1 MKQLKDMDATSLSS
15 VVHAIDFSCS
25 LIPPFSRHRTCCRR
39 ITRAQTWLQEANG
52 NVELAASAAAAYGAD
67 VNDLALSDDGTCFF
81 WRDSR
86 VHLMRSSLSSVAL
99 QLPLP
104 AFAIA
109 VQRKA
114 AVFCGWSKA
123 GMKFVLSQPPRA
135 FPAESNLSRDFVARH
150 AFSHQLFH
158 DYAAFCSGIMPPS
171 HGIVLCDSNDSSE
184 YAASFIAAGGSVDHT
199 LPHRLF
205 PPRTC

>member
-1 MKQLKDMDATSLSS
+1 M
-15 VVHAIDFSCS
+15 
-25 LIPPFSRHRTCCRR
+25 
-39 ITRAQTWLQEANG
+39 QTWLQEANG

-135 FPAESNLSRDFVARH
+135 FPAESNRGRATFRGTLSPATLSPTN
-150 AFSHQLFH
+150 FSMITLHFAVESCRLLT
-158 DYAAFCSGIMPPS
+158 
-171 HGIVLCDSNDSSE
+171 VSSCATATTVPNTQPVSSPRA
-184 YAASFIAAGGSVDHT
+184 AASITLCPTGFPATDLLTSLRAMTLRAALKCAMRAATNLTS
-199 LPHRLF
+199 LER
-205 PPRTC
+205 